1 MHNIRLHKPG
11 VTKGIFL
18 LISCTFCDVTGSQP
32 DKDGP
37 GNPPSIASLGSKS
50 YFLQYK

>member
-1 MHNIRLHKPG
+1 MHNIRLHKDG

-18 LISCTFCDVTGSQP
+18 LISCTFCAITDSQQ

-37 GNPPSIASLGSKS
+37 GSGSPPSIASLGSKS
-50 YFLQYK
+50 CFL